1 MWMNNSSNIQEYVSQ
16 KLQKEGGGGRKLG
29 KKVWISFEVIILLF

>member
-1 MWMNNSSNIQEYVSQ
+1 MNNSSDIQEFVSQ

-29 KKVWISFEVIILLF
+29 KKSLNKF